1 MLVCDEPTSSLDVS
15 IQAQILDLLEEIQS
29 RLGVA
34 YLLIS
39 HNLAVVE
46 KMSDHVAVMR
56 QGEIVEHADRDAIF
70 ATPKHPYTLQLLDAI
85 LPVRAAAA

>member
-46 KMSDHVAVMR
+46 KMSDAVSVMR
-56 QGEIVEHADRDAIF
+56 HGKIVEHGDRDEIF
-70 ATPKHPYTLQLLDAI
+70 ANPQHPYTLALLEAI
-85 LPVRAAAA
+85 LPVRAAA